1 MLIGSFL
8 RCRREA
14 QWGYAAS
21 KEAAPRSGV
30 RVAAGRAGSWHC
42 AAVAAR
48 GLRDQEAEREPCGV
62 LGSPLRAARPAA
74 C

>member
-1 MLIGSFL
+1 M
-8 RCRREA
+8 
-14 QWGYAAS
+14 
-21 KEAAPRSGV
+21 

-48 GLRDQEAEREPCGV
+48 GLHDQEAEREPCVV